1 MSEEERNIPIEE
13 AIEAT
18 RGALSR
24 VALLHIAF
32 SKVLVEEF
40 GEEEGRDLVAK
51 AINEYGERIAHRLQ
65 KGLPDL
71 TPLGLYDETGET
83 DEGRPFARGCT
94 LAKVFEEEDAIDV
107 GYLYCYVDAAK
118 MMAMDPDAK
127 MIYTSCEACG
137 DESCTMDIVPTTE
150 KEQES
155 FASRIGSW
163 RSVDPRL
170 FEFKG

>member
-40 GEEEGRDLVAK
+40 GEEKGRDLVAK
-51 AINEYGERIAHRLQ
+51 AIIEYGERIVHRIQ

-71 TPLGLYDETGET
+71 TSLGLYDETGET
-83 DEGRPFARGCT
+83 D
-94 LAKVFEEEDAIDV
+94 
-107 GYLYCYVDAAK
+107 
-118 MMAMDPDAK
+118 
-127 MIYTSCEACG
+127 
-137 DESCTMDIVPTTE
+137 
-150 KEQES
+150 
-155 FASRIGSW
+155 ASS
-163 RSVDPRL
+163 DYQ
-170 FEFKG
+170 